1 METIL
6 EVNAEE
12 KVCAGPGR
20 ATQDEKA
27 PCETIGKGPF
37 IWYDFEQTNMTD
49 GIVKNMAGEG
59 FDAIITGHPVTVTS
73 PTGADAIH
81 FGQSD
86 EIDYVTVKNDKKINF
101 SIDDEFTIDF
111 WYMLDENAA
120 GWETLISKGSKN
132 NGWYGI
138 WLGQTDSPTQGVCWG
153 GDSRNRKIGSLYSRY
168 MWHHVTVIQ
177 KNRMIYVYLNGTK
190 VGKTGSVNLRSESDL
205 YIGGASLSEGV
216 KQFHGAIDEFKIY
229 DYAWE
234 DSNIEKSIYESK
246 SRVYDYKGDDGEGM
260 KLPYRAYFPSGYEN
274 STEKYPLVYFLHGH
288 GECGTDNKTQL
299 QVFGRNLFLDEIAA
313 MDNCIILAP
322 QTICDGAINK
332 YEWVASGS
340 GKPGIHQWDGA
351 AGGFKARE
359 GKLEDIPHTIG
370 MKAAEALL
378 KEFIA
383 ENRVDEDRIYV
394 GGISMG
400 GCATWEILARNPEL
414 FAAAV
419 PLCGAAILSS
429 AESIKDVAI
438 WAFHGTGDKTV
449 WTEGTTKM
457 VDAIHAAGGNKI
469 FYTPI
474 SDNFGH
480 SIWNP
485 SYITKNEDG
494 QTPAQWL
501 LAQRKSK

>member
-1 METIL
+1 MDVIRKIE
-6 EVNAEE
+6 
-12 KVCAGPGR
+12 R

-27 PCETIGKGPF
+27 PCETVGKGPF
-37 IWYDFEQTNMTD
+37 IWFDFEADNMKD
-49 GIVKNMAGEG
+49 GYVKNMAGEG
-59 FDAIITGHPVTVTS
+59 FNAVITGNPTTITS

-81 FGQSD
+81 FGLSG
-86 EIDYVTVKNDKKINF
+86 EAEYVTVKNDPKLNF

-111 WYMLDENAA
+111 WYMLDENAV
-120 GWETLISKGSKN
+120 GWETLFSKGSKN
-132 NGWYGI
+132 NGWYGV
-138 WLGQTDSPTQGVCWG
+138 WLGVEDRPTQGVCWG
-153 GDSRNRKIGSLYSRY
+153 GDTRNRKIGSAFSKN
-168 MWHHVTVIQ
+168 MWHHATIIHR
-177 KNRMIYVYLNGTK
+177 NRMIYVYLNGTK
-190 VGKTGSVNLRSESDL
+190 VGQTGSVSFKSDSDF
-205 YIGGASLSEGV
+205 YIGGASHSEGV

-234 DSNIEKSIYESK
+234 DASIEKSIYESK
-246 SRVYDYKGDDGEGM
+246 ADVFEFKCEGDGM
-260 KLPYRAYFPSGYEN
+260 SLPYRAYYPSDYET
-274 STEKYPLVYFLHGH
+274 SGKDYPLVYFLHGH

-299 QVFGRNLFLDEIAA
+299 QVFGRNIFLDELAA

-322 QTICDGAINK
+322 QTICDGAVNK
-332 YEWVASGS
+332 YEWIASGS
-340 GKPGIHQWDGA
+340 GKPGIHVWDGA

-359 GKLEDIPHTIG
+359 GKLEDMIYTVG

-378 KEFIA
+378 YKFID
-383 ENRVDEDRIYV
+383 ENRVDKKRIYV

-419 PLCGAAILSS
+419 PLCGSGILSS
-429 AESIKDVAI
+429 APLLTDVAI

-449 WTEGTTKM
+449 WTEGTTRM
-457 VDAIHAAGGNKI
+457 VDAIRAAGGTKI

-474 SDNFGH
+474 SENFGH

-485 SYITKNEDG
+485 SYITKNEAG

-501 LAQRKSK
+501 LEQKMD

>member
-1 METIL
+1 MEMIRKI
-6 EVNAEE
+6 A
-12 KVCAGPGR
+12 K

-37 IWYDFEQTNMTD
+37 LWYDFEADNMKG

-59 FDAIITGHPVTVTS
+59 LEGIITGAPTTITS

-81 FGQSD
+81 FGLA
-86 EIDYVTVKNDKKINF
+86 EEENYVTVKNDARLNF

-111 WYMLDENAA
+111 WYMLDENAV
-120 GWETLISKGSKN
+120 GWETLFSKGSKN
-132 NGWYGI
+132 NGWYGV
-138 WLGQTDSPTQGVCWG
+138 WLGVEDKPTQCVCWG
-153 GDSRNRKIGSLYSRY
+153 GDTRNRKIGSAFSKNT
-168 MWHHVTVIQ
+168 WHHATIIHR
-177 KNRMIYVYLNGTK
+177 NRMIYVYLDGTK
-190 VGKTGSVNLRSESDL
+190 VGQTGSVNFKSASDF
-205 YIGGASLSEGV
+205 YIGGASHSEGV

-246 SRVYDYKGDDGEGM
+246 AAVFEFEGKDGDGM
-260 KLPYRAYFPSGYEN
+260 SLPYRAYYPSDYET
-274 STEKYPLVYFLHGH
+274 SGKDYPLVYFLHGH

-299 QVFGRNLFLDEIAA
+299 QVFGRNIFLDELAA

-332 YEWVASGS
+332 YEWIASGS
-340 GKPGIHQWDGA
+340 GKPGIHVWDGA

-359 GKLEDIPHTIG
+359 GKLEDMIYTVG
-370 MKAAEALL
+370 MQAAEALL
-378 KEFIA
+378 YKFIE
-383 ENRVDEDRIYV
+383 ENRVDKERIYV

-419 PLCGAAILSS
+419 PLCGSGILSS
-429 AESIKDVAI
+429 APALTDVAI

-449 WTEGTTKM
+449 WTEGTTRM

-469 FYTPI
+469 IYTPI
-474 SDNFGH
+474 SENFGH

-485 SYITKNEDG
+485 SYITKNEAG

-501 LAQRKSK
+501 LQQKKGK

>member
-1 METIL
+1 MENMAKNSVTP
-6 EVNAEE
+6 E
-12 KVCAGPGR
+12 K

-27 PCETIGKGPF
+27 PCETAGKGPF
-37 IWYDFEQTNMTD
+37 LWYDFEKDNMVD
-49 GIVKNMAGEG
+49 GVVKNMAGDGLE
-59 FDAIITGHPVTVTS
+59 AIITGHPVRITS

-86 EIDYVTVKNDKKINF
+86 EVDYITVKNDGKINF

-111 WYMLDENAA
+111 WYMLDENAV
-120 GWETLISKGSKN
+120 GWETLMAKGSRN

-138 WLGQTDSPTQGVCWG
+138 WLGQVDSPGQGVCWG
-153 GDSRNRKIGSLYSRY
+153 GDCRNRKIGSVASKYT
-168 MWHHVTVIQ
+168 WHHITVIQ
-177 KNRMIYVYLNGTK
+177 KNRMVYVYLDGTK
-190 VGKTGSVNLRSESDL
+190 VGKTASVNLKSDSDL
-205 YIGGASLSEGV
+205 YIGGASHNEGV
-216 KQFHGAIDEFKIY
+216 KQFHGAIDEFKMY
-229 DYAWE
+229 NYAWE
-234 DSNIEKSIYESK
+234 DMDIEKSIYESK
-246 SRVYDYKGDDGEGM
+246 SYVYEFSCECGEGM
-260 KLPYRAYFPSGYEN
+260 SLPYRAYFPTDYDKSDK
-274 STEKYPLVYFLHGH
+274 KYPLVYFLHGH
-288 GECGTDNKTQL
+288 GECGKDNKTQL
-299 QVFGRNLFLDEIAA
+299 QVFGRNIFLDELAA

-340 GKPGIHQWDGA
+340 GTPGIHQWDAA
-351 AGGFKARE
+351 AGGLKARE
-359 GKLEDIPHTIG
+359 GELKDIIHTVG

-378 KEFIA
+378 KDFIA
-383 ENRVDEDRIYV
+383 ENRVDEDRVYV

-400 GCATWEILARNPEL
+400 GCATWEILARNPKL

-419 PLCGAAILSS
+419 PLCGSAIIST
-429 AESIKDVAI
+429 AESLKDVAI

-457 VDAIHAAGGNKI
+457 VEAIKAAGGTKI
-469 FYTPI
+469 YYTPI

-501 LAQRKSK
+501 LCQTRQK